1 MWWFSKMK
9 NLMLL
14 CATAMVAG
22 DAGGACVDSKTWS
35 RTVGTGKDA
44 ITTTCDS
51 LDADSCAGV
60 ESCPRTCDPACR
72 TTGPRLLAAEAEGEH
87 DAGEARRSAAKKKT
101 KKSKKTKKKTKKTKK
116 KKKKKKKSKKK
127 RRMKK
132 KKKKKKKAKE
142 IRNTRRNK
150 EAKEDKS

>member
-9 NLMLL
+9 MLL

-116 KKKKKKKSKKK
+116 KKKKKKKKSKKSIRK
-127 RRMKK
+127 R
-132 KKKKKKKAKE
+132 
-142 IRNTRRNK
+142 
-150 EAKEDKS
+150 KSKLFKLRTWSP